1 MGTRNYKGLALG
13 LVCGLGLATS
23 VAARVKQGLPQDNR
37 SSRADYQIF
46 ARVEPSERTLE
57 GKETLTWLNR
67 SNDTVDDAWFH
78 LHHNAFSNTHSTHLW
93 EAGGRLRGHSISSG
107 WGWQEVTSIRVGEHE
122 LVDTIVFRAPDDGR
136 EEDRTV
142 FSVKLPETVPRGG
155 RLVMEIEWKAQL
167 PRLRR
172 RTGVSGDGNFLLMAH
187 WFPKLGVYE
196 GGRGWNC
203 HQFHASTEF
212 YGDFGSYDVTL
223 DLPEEY
229 AGHIGASG
237 VQSGDAAI
245 AGGRV
250 TTRFLAPSKGDRS
263 YRDPFA
269 SGATPQ
275 PRVHGFAWTA
285 DPDNII
291 KEHTFQ
297 FREWKELFPEEVRL
311 VEDAVG
317 MAPGTL
323 TLRDV
328 RVVALM
334 QPEHEGQADR
344 HIKATE
350 AALFFYGIWF
360 GEYPYE
366 QVTVVDPAFSGSA
379 AGGMEYPTLFT
390 SGTSLFT
397 EEASYRPESVTVHEC
412 GHQFWYGLVGNNEYE
427 AAWLDEGFNSY
438 ADSEVLTR
446 VYGPQRSATRYSG
459 WPVWGKR
466 VASEPAATGLAGF
479 LTGQH
484 INLGSKLRTVSP
496 LSPTPFLSFWRDQPM
511 LTLAEN
517 QTDPRWSD
525 RNGYLSA
532 ADVDPVATNAWE
544 YRDRSS
550 YRTNSYPRPAVVLR
564 SLQAIVGERAFLA
577 GMRHYSAQW
586 RYRHPYPEDFYAAF
600 NEGAGE
606 DVGWYFAD
614 LFEGTATVDWGVNVE
629 QRRTPALRGM
639 VQAADGFANVEDSEG
654 GEPELEPDADP
665 DSEPKAEP
673 DSEPTAELDSEP
685 TAELDSE
692 PTAELDSEPTAE
704 PGPEPA
710 AEPAPSGEESDES
723 KRDWIYDVII
733 SRKGT
738 LRLPLEIEV
747 KFTGGAIESFEWTR
761 EAQEGA
767 TWWRLPLEPGS
778 QRIER
783 VLIDPARRYFLDGNM
798 ADNQWYMGKD
808 LVAPL
813 RWSER
818 AFTQYAHLLHWYS
831 SLGG

>member
-1 MGTRNYKGLALG
+1 MGTRIYHGLALG
-13 LVCGLGLATS
+13 LVCGLEWTTLAT
-23 VAARVKQGLPQDNR
+23 AWATPGIIQDNR

-46 ARVEPSERTLE
+46 ARVEPEARTLE
-57 GKETLTWLNR
+57 GRETLMWLNR
-67 SNDTVDDAWFH
+67 SDDRVGEAWFH
-78 LHHNAFSNTHSTHLW
+78 LHHNAFSNTHSTLLW
-93 EAGGRLRGHSISSG
+93 EERGELRGHPIESG

-122 LVDTIVFRAPDDGR
+122 LVDTMVFRAPDDGR

-142 FSVKLPETVPRGG
+142 FSVKLPEVVPPGG

-167 PRLRR
+167 PRVRR

-229 AGHIGASG
+229 AEHIGASG
-237 VQSGDAAI
+237 VQSGDATL

-250 TTRFLAPSKGDRS
+250 ITRFLAPSNGDRS

-269 SGATPQ
+269 SGATPR

-291 KEHTFQ
+291 KKHTFQ
-297 FREWKELFPEEVRL
+297 FQEWKELFPEEVSR
-311 VEDAVG
+311 VEDAAG

-438 ADSEVLTR
+438 ADSEVLFR
-446 VYGPQRSATRYSG
+446 VYKEKRSVTRYSG
-459 WPVWGKR
+459 LPVWGKR
-466 VASEPAATGLAGF
+466 VASGPAATGLAGF

-484 INLGSKLRTVSP
+484 INLGSKLRSVSP
-496 LSPTPFLSFWRDQPM
+496 LSPTSFLSFWRDQPL
-511 LTLAEN
+511 LTLAED

-525 RNGYLSA
+525 RNGYLAA

-564 SLQAIVGERAFLA
+564 SLQAIVGDKAFLA

-600 NEGAGE
+600 NEGAGA

-614 LFEGTATVDWGVNVE
+614 LFESTATVDWGVNVE
-629 QRRTPALRGM
+629 QERMPVLKGM
-639 VQAADGFANVEDSEG
+639 VQGADGFVSVEAHGG

-665 DSEPKAEP
+665 DSEPTADP
-673 DSEPTAELDSEP
+673 DSEPTADPDSEP
-685 TAELDSE
+685 TAD
-692 PTAELDSEPTAE
+692 
-704 PGPEPA
+704 
-710 AEPAPSGEESDES
+710 PAPSGEESDES
-723 KRDWIYDVII
+723 KEDWIYDVII

-747 KFTGGAIESFEWTR
+747 HFTDGAIEPFEWTR

-778 QRIER
+778 KRIER
-783 VLIDPARRYFLDGNM
+783 VLIDPARRYYLDGNM

-818 AFTQYAHLLHWYS
+818 AFTQYVHLLHWYS

>member
-1 MGTRNYKGLALG
+1 MGTRNFQGLALG
-13 LVCGLGLATS
+13 LVCGLGLATLGT
-23 VAARVKQGLPQDNR
+23 ARATLGMLQDNR

-67 SNDTVDDAWFH
+67 SEDRVGEAWFH
-78 LHHNAFSNTHSTHLW
+78 LHHNAFSNSHSTHLW
-93 EAGGRLRGHSISSG
+93 EAGGILRGHTVDSG

-122 LVDTIVFRAPDDGR
+122 LVDAMVFRAPDDGR

-142 FSVKLPETVPRGG
+142 FSVKLPEVVPPGG
-155 RLVMEIEWKAQL
+155 RVVMEIEWKAQL
-167 PRLRR
+167 PRVRR

-229 AGHIGASG
+229 ADHIGASG
-237 VQSGDAAI
+237 VQSGEATI
-245 AGGRV
+245 ADGRV
-250 TTRFLAPSKGDRS
+250 TTRYLAPSSADRG
-263 YRDPFA
+263 YRDPVA
-269 SGATPQ
+269 SGATPR

-291 KEHTFQ
+291 TEHIFKFQ
-297 FREWKELFPEEVRL
+297 DWKDRYPEEVSR
-311 VEDAVG
+311 VEDATG
-317 MAPGTL
+317 MTPGSL

-328 RVVALM
+328 RVVSLM
-334 QPEHEGQADR
+334 QPEHAGQADR
-344 HIKATE
+344 HIEATE

-366 QVTVVDPAFSGSA
+366 QVTVVDPAFSGRA

-397 EEASYRPESVTVHEC
+397 EAASYRPESVTVHEC

-427 AAWLDEGFNSY
+427 AAWLDEGFNSF
-438 ADSEVLTR
+438 ADSEVLVR
-446 VYGPQRSATRYSG
+446 VYGPQRSVTKYSG
-459 WPVWGKR
+459 LPVWGKR
-466 VASEPAATGLAGF
+466 VSSDPARTGLAGA
-479 LTGQH
+479 LTGQY
-484 INLGSKLRTVSP
+484 IDLGKKLGAVSP
-496 LSPTPFLSFWRDQPM
+496 LGLTSFLSFWRDQPL

-525 RNGYLSA
+525 RTGYLSA

-544 YRDRSS
+544 YRDHSS

-564 SLQAIVGERAFLA
+564 SLQAIVGDKPFLS
-577 GMRHYSAQW
+577 GMKHYSAQW
-586 RYRHPYPEDFYAAF
+586 RYRHPYPEDFYASF
-600 NEGAGE
+600 NEGSGA

-614 LFEGTATVDWGVNVE
+614 LFETTATVDWSINVAQSE
-629 QRRTPALRGM
+629 TPALIGM
-639 VQAADGFANVEDSEG
+639 VQGADGFAMVE
-654 GEPELEPDADP
+654 A
-665 DSEPKAEP
+665 PKGAEP
-673 DSEPTAELDSEP
+673 ATEPAT
-685 TAELDSE
+685 
-692 PTAELDSEPTAE
+692 EPTAE
-704 PGPEPA
+704 PA
-710 AEPAPSGEESDES
+710 VEPAPSEGEPDAPPV
-723 KRDWIYDVII
+723 DWIYDVVV

-738 LRLPLEIEV
+738 LRLPVKIEV
-747 KFTGGAIESFEWTR
+747 QFTGGDIESFEWTR
-761 EAQEGA
+761 EAQEG
-767 TWWRLPLEPGS
+767 TNWWRLPIEPGPNK
-778 QRIER
+778 IKR
-783 VLIDPARRYFLDGNM
+783 VLVDPARRYYLDVNM
-798 ADNQWYMGKD
+798 ADNQWYSGKD

>member
-1 MGTRNYKGLALG
+1 MGMRTYQGLALG
-13 LVCGLGLATS
+13 LVWGLGLATLGT
-23 VAARVKQGLPQDNR
+23 ARAKPGIIQDNR
-37 SSRADYQIF
+37 SSRADYQIS
-46 ARVEPSERTLE
+46 ARVDPSERSLT

-67 SNDTVDDAWFH
+67 SDDRVGEAWFH

-93 EAGGRLRGHSISSG
+93 ETRGQLRGRSMDSG

-122 LVDTIVFRAPDDGR
+122 LVDSIVYRAPDDGR

-142 FSVKLPETVPRGG
+142 FSVKLPEIIPPGG
-155 RLVMEIEWKAQL
+155 RMVMEIEWHAQL
-167 PRLRR
+167 PRVRR

-212 YGDFGSYDVTL
+212 YADFGSYDVTL

-237 VQSGDAAI
+237 VQSGEATV

-250 TTRFLAPSKGDRS
+250 TTRFLAPSTGDRS

-269 SGATPQ
+269 TGATPR

-285 DPDNII
+285 DPDNVIH
-291 KEHTFQ
+291 EHTFRFQ
-297 FREWKELFPEEVRL
+297 EWKDDYPEEVSR
-311 VEDAVG
+311 VEDATG
-317 MAPGTL
+317 MTPGTL

-334 QPEHEGQADR
+334 QPEHDGQAER
-344 HIKATE
+344 HIRATE

-438 ADSEVLTR
+438 ADSEVLAR
-446 VYGPQRSATRYSG
+446 VYGPRRSMTWYSG
-459 WPVWGKR
+459 RPVWGKR
-466 VASEPAATGLAGF
+466 VASDPAATGLAGA
-479 LTGQH
+479 LTGQY
-484 INLGSKLRTVSP
+484 INLGAKLKIVSP
-496 LSPTPFLSFWRDQPM
+496 LGPTPFLSFWRDQPL
-511 LTLAEN
+511 LTLAEHR
-517 QTDPRWSD
+517 TDPRWSD

-544 YRDRSS
+544 YRDRNS

-564 SLQAIVGERAFLA
+564 SLQAIVGDKAFLA

-600 NEGAGE
+600 NEGAGA

-614 LFEGTATVDWGVNVE
+614 LFESTATVDWGVNVE
-629 QRRTPALRGM
+629 QERTPVLKGM
-639 VQAADGFANVEDSEG
+639 VQGADGFVDVEASVSV
-654 GEPELEPDADP
+654 EPELEPDADP
-665 DSEPKAEP
+665 ESEPAAEP
-673 DSEPTAELDSEP
+673 GSEPEAEIGSEPTAADGSEP
-685 TAELDSE
+685 A
-692 PTAELDSEPTAE
+692 A
-704 PGPEPA
+704 EPA
-710 AEPAPSGEESDES
+710 AEPAPSGEESDEP
-723 KRDWIYDVII
+723 KPDWIYDVII

-738 LRLPLEIEV
+738 LRLPVEIEV
-747 KFTGGAIESFEWTR
+747 QFTNGAVESFEWTR
-761 EAQEGA
+761 EAQEGT
-767 TWWRLPLEPGS
+767 TWWRLPLEPGP
-778 QRIER
+778 QKIER
-783 VLIDPARRYFLDGNM
+783 VLVDPARRYYLDGNM
-798 ADNQWYMGKD
+798 ADNQWYAGKD

-818 AFTQYAHLLHWYS
+818 AFTQYVHLLHWYS

>member
-1 MGTRNYKGLALG
+1 MGTRNFQGLALG
-13 LVCGLGLATS
+13 LICGLGLAISGT
-23 VAARVKQGLPQDNR
+23 ARATPGILQDNR
-37 SSRADYQIF
+37 SSRADYRIS
-46 ARVEPSERTLE
+46 ARVEPGERTLE
-57 GKETLTWLNR
+57 GEETLTWLNR
-67 SNDTVDDAWFH
+67 SDDRVGEAWFH

-93 EAGGRLRGHSISSG
+93 ETGGKLRGHSMESG

-122 LVDTIVFRAPDDGR
+122 LVDAMVFRAPDDGR

-142 FSVKLPETVPRGG
+142 FSVKLPEVIPPGG

-167 PRLRR
+167 PRVRR

-212 YGDFGSYDVTL
+212 YGDFGTYDVNL
-223 DLPEEY
+223 DLPIEY
-229 AGHIGASG
+229 DGHIGASG
-237 VQSGDAAI
+237 VQSGEAVVE
-245 AGGRV
+245 GERVV
-250 TTRFLAPSKGDRS
+250 TTFLAPSTGDRGR
-263 YRDPFA
+263 RDPVA
-269 SGATPQ
+269 SGATPR

-285 DPDNII
+285 DPDNVITD
-291 KEHTFQ
+291 HLFQ
-297 FREWKELFPEEVRL
+297 FQYWKDLYPEEVSR
-311 VEDAVG
+311 VEEATG
-317 MAPGTL
+317 MTPGTL

-334 QPEHEGQADR
+334 QPEHAGQADR

-438 ADSEVLTR
+438 ADSEVLFR
-446 VYGPQRSATRYSG
+446 VYKEKRSATRYSG

-466 VASEPAATGLAGF
+466 VASAPAATGLAGF

-484 INLGSKLRTVSP
+484 IKLGNKLGTVSP
-496 LSPTPFLSFWRDQPM
+496 LGPTPLLSFWRDQPL
-511 LTLAEN
+511 LTLAEDRS
-517 QTDPRWSD
+517 DPRWSD
-525 RNGYLSA
+525 RTGYLSA
-532 ADVDPVATNAWE
+532 ADVDPVAMNAWE
-544 YRDRSS
+544 YRDRNS

-564 SLQAIVGERAFLA
+564 SLQAIVGDKAFLA

-600 NEGAGE
+600 NEGSGE
-606 DVGWYFAD
+606 DVDWYFAD
-614 LFEGTATVDWGVNVE
+614 LFESTATVDWSVDV
-629 QRRTPALRGM
+629 QQSRTPALKGL
-639 VQAADGFANVEDSEG
+639 VLGAQGFAKVEVPESPKPDPAP
-654 GEPELEPDADP
+654 EPEPEAGSNSPKSATPEEEP
-665 DSEPKAEP
+665 AEP
-673 DSEPTAELDSEP
+673 VEPPLD
-685 TAELDSE
+685 
-692 PTAELDSEPTAE
+692 
-704 PGPEPA
+704 
-710 AEPAPSGEESDES
+710 
-723 KRDWIYDVII
+723 WVYDVVV

-738 LRLPLEIEV
+738 LRLPVEIEV
-747 KFTGGAIESFEWTR
+747 RFTDGTTRPFEWTR
-761 EAQEGA
+761 EAQEA
-767 TWWRLPLEPGS
+767 TTWWRLPLEPGPKK
-778 QRIER
+778 IDR
-783 VLIDPARRYFLDGNM
+783 VLIDPARRYYLDGNM
-798 ADNQWYMGKD
+798 ADNQWYAGKD

-818 AFTQYAHLLHWYS
+818 VFTQYAHLLHWYS